1 MKRAGTL
8 REIQKAEEQSC
19 QLSNFWDYTS
29 EASEQDSK
37 ADLLAMTVIV
47 TGWDPHFYWVTF
59 RGSQIGTN
67 WVC

>member
-29 EASEQDSK
+29 EGSEQDSK

-47 TGWDPHFYWVTF
+47 TAWDPHFYWVTF